1 MRNLFVV
8 YGDVLSDKLLYL
20 ADVIAMPAY
29 GGSMKPHDEL
39 TERFFELSGRQ
50 KLERAIAEKY
60 GNEPMQHGEVRKI
73 IGGELIEAT
82 LFVNSADTP
91 LWSIE
96 KEPEI
101 EKRIIVG
108 YHNAVTVAGVLVAC
122 SALYAQKPETILNR
136 MPTQADVDC
145 DVPDP
150 ADVDVLRSA
159 RDAGDG
165 EAQEGLHQ
173 AGLHGEEGRD

>member
-91 LWSIE
+91 LWSLE

-101 EKRIIVG
+101 EKRIIIG
-108 YHNAVTVAGVLVAC
+108 YHNTVTVASVLGYKSILLPNFGA
-122 SALYAQKPETILNR
+122 SLSDEENQKMIRRINQLLIRLTNRRNIDIYFVLPEYL
-136 MPTQADVDC
+136 A
-145 DVPDP
+145 
-150 ADVDVLRSA
+150 
-159 RDAGDG
+159 
-165 EAQEGLHQ
+165 
-173 AGLHGEEGRD
+173 